1 MDSSPACEQN
11 CCGTEHEPRR
21 GDPMIQHTITLCNE
35 RCFLQW
41 GEETTRLLLSISLG
55 PLRLGQGSRRKHGHQ
70 PGGQSASCT
79 TNFFLSHSRSSGEA
93 LSVIEIYYSRR
104 NGKKSPDTC
113 KTRKQANTNTTNK
126 KAKPNTNTTKHR
138 PAASVR
144 GRVKQMVKRR

>member
-79 TNFFLSHSRSSGEA
+79 TNFFYRIADRAVKHCRSSRSTTHGGMVKNPLTLAKQGNKQTQTPQTKKQSQTQTQPNTDQRQVSGE
-93 LSVIEIYYSRR
+93 
-104 NGKKSPDTC
+104 G
-113 KTRKQANTNTTNK
+113 
-126 KAKPNTNTTKHR
+126 
-138 PAASVR
+138 
-144 GRVKQMVKRR
+144 